1 MARSDVN
8 EGSPA
13 DSAQEPFVGEHPLAA
28 LPSVA
33 REIVAAATRLILRDG
48 YKGLTLRS
56 VAAEAGVYADSV
68 RYYFG
73 GKSGLVEAV
82 ALNLSHDLSLNTMES
97 VRAIADEDERMRTIA
112 EVNRR
117 IAEDTDSYRVYWE
130 LLPHILAD
138 RRWMTREAEDYE
150 WYRRLYAHFFPR
162 RPAEFHDLPDPQRA
176 RNMASLMVAVG
187 DGLALQ
193 KTLDPDGVDLPA
205 IFALWGEIVRPALA
219 QAFGADGSAL
229 PR

>member
-1 MARSDVN
+1 MATADMN
-8 EGSPA
+8 KESPVG
-13 DSAQEPFVGEHPLAA
+13 SAQEPLVGEHPLAA
-28 LPSVA
+28 LPAVA
-33 REIVAAATRLILRDG
+33 RDIVAAATRLILRDG
-48 YKGLTLRS
+48 YKGLTLRA
-56 VAAEAGVYADSV
+56 VAAEANVYGDSV

-73 GKSGLVEAV
+73 GKNGLVEAV
-82 ALNLSHDLSLNTMES
+82 ALSLSHDLSLNTLAS
-97 VRAIADEDERMRTIA
+97 VRAIADEDERMRAIA

-130 LLPHILAD
+130 LFPHILAD
-138 RRWMTREAEDYE
+138 RRWMAREAEDYE

-162 RPAEFHDLPDPQRA
+162 RPAEFRDLPDPERA

-187 DGLALQ
+187 DGLAVQ
-193 KTLDPDGVDLPA
+193 KALDPDGVDLPA

-219 QAFGADGSAL
+219 EAFGADDNAL